1 MQIDAFV
8 DEIVLLAN
16 RDDLDANDKR
26 VRIDT
31 LKWIASKIAP
41 RRYGE
46 RLLVAGDAENPL
58 HVMHQ
63 QVSLNEL
70 TDDQLEALERFTA
83 TLLQDR
89 KG

>member
-58 HVMHQ
+58 QVMHQ